1 MALDRDSIIGNKC
14 EVDGCHSPCVDD
26 ETRCHD
32 HSINRLLEEAF
43 DASERCRFGGTQC
56 VVHATR
62 VNQYGVLM
70 CENCYR
76 QWTRITAANLHATS
90 PYLMGEAPF
99 VQGNQQSMGTF
110 HHPLAN
116 NAMMMGHASGRCFG
130 LSEPCYQTAQGLY
143 NNNGQMIPLCSQCM
157 TAARTRDAGVS
168 PGSMFRSL
176 LGIPRERRE
185 EGDENND

>member
-1 MALDRDSIIGNKC
+1 MALDRDSIIGKEC

-32 HSINRLLEEAF
+32 HSLNRLLEEAF

-56 VVHATR
+56 VIHATR

-70 CENCYR
+70 CENCYY

-90 PYLMGEAPF
+90 PYLTGEAPF
-99 VQGNQQSMGTF
+99 VQGNQQSMGAF
-110 HHPLAN
+110 HHPSAN
-116 NAMMMGHASGRCFG
+116 NAMMMGYASGRCFG
-130 LSEPCYQTAQGLY
+130 ANGPCYNTAQGLY
-143 NNNGQMIPLCSQCM
+143 NNNGHMIPLCSGCM
-157 TAARTRDAGVS
+157 TAVRTRDAGVS
-168 PGSMFRSL
+168 TGSMFRSL

>member
-1 MALDRDSIIGNKC
+1 MALDRDSIIGNEC

-26 ETRCHD
+26 ETRCYD

-43 DASERCRFGGTQC
+43 DASERCCFGGTQC
-56 VVHATR
+56 VIHATR

-99 VQGNQQSMGTF
+99 VQGNQQSMGAF
-110 HHPLAN
+110 HHPSAN
-116 NAMMMGHASGRCFG
+116 NATMMGHASGRCFG
-130 LSEPCYQTAQGLY
+130 ASGPCYNTAQVSY
-143 NNNGQMIPLCSQCM
+143 NNNGLIAYLCLQCLNAM
-157 TAARTRDAGVS
+157 RARNASVS
-168 PGSMFRSL
+168 PGSIGRAL